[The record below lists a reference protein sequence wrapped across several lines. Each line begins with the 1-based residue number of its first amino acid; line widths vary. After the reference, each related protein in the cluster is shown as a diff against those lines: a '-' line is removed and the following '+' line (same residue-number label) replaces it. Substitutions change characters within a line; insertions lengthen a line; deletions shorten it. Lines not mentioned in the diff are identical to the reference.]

1 MLSKLKLTKADIII
15 TVFNESGTIG
25 NLISALKKQTVQP
38 KAVIIVDGGSTDGT
52 YAKLKEESKKWS
64 VLQVYQIAGNRS
76 VGRNYAI
83 SHGRS
88 PIIVI
93 TDAGCIPE
101 PNWLEEIV
109 KPFSDPQ
116 TRVVSGFY
124 KGIPQN
130 IFQKCL
136 IPYVLVMPDK
146 AGKTEF
152 FPSTRSM
159 AIRRSVWDQS
169 GGFDTKLNHNE
180 DYAYAHWLKNMGI
193 KFIFSPKAIVGWIPR
208 KNLHQTA
215 WMFTRFA
222 IGDVQSKIIRPKVKL
237 LFIRYLIFVYFFML
251 CLQIKILFIPLGII
265 CLMYLSWSIVKNYR
279 YVRHPMA
286 FIWLPVLQLTADIS
300 VIFGSMV
307 GFMAKINGL
316 F

>member
-1 MLSKLKLTKADIII
+1 
-15 TVFNESGTIG
+15 
-25 NLISALKKQTVQP
+25 
-38 KAVIIVDGGSTDGT
+38 
-52 YAKLKEESKKWS
+52 
-64 VLQVYQIAGNRS
+64 

-83 SHGRS
+83 SHCQS
-88 PIIVI
+88 PIITI

-101 PNWLEEIV
+101 SGWLEEIV
-109 KPFSDPQ
+109 KPFSDTKTQ
-116 TRVVSGFY
+116 VVSGYY
-124 KGIPQN
+124 KGLPQN

-169 GGFDTKLNHNE
+169 GGFDIKLNHNE

-193 KFIFSPKAIVGWIPR
+193 NSIFVSKAVVGWLPR
-208 KNLHQTA
+208 KNLLQTA

-237 LFIRYLIFVYFFML
+237 LFVRYVIFIYLFML
-251 CLQIKILFIPLGII
+251 CLQINILFIPLGII
-265 CLMYLSWSIVKNYR
+265 SLMYLAWSTVKNYR
-279 YVRHPMA
+279 YVRHPLA
-286 FIWLPVLQLTADIS
+286 FFWLPVLQLTADIS
-300 VIFGSMV
+300 VMFGTMV
-307 GFMAKINGL
+307 GFMAKVNGL